1 MRDIRGERGKRK
13 NDVNVVYMYKIL
25 KRINFIEDLK

>member
-1 MRDIRGERGKRK
+1 MRDIGGERGKRK
-13 NDVNVVYMYKIL
+13 NDVNMICMHEIL